1 MWCVRLIKHTAL
13 PGSFSDCSYV
23 DAGLGAGLGAGA
35 DSDAGTGVVA
45 AMQKVKAYPLSLANV
60 GIALERIGQVPN
72 AEHGDK
78 ETQPG
83 VEDFISGNVETK
95 VELGHQQRLCAPSSP
110 PPPPPSTAPAQPGPT
125 TAAGGSWEQ
134 KKNIYREDLV
144 DDSEFQCG
152 ASVSSNTLP
161 FLAHSAIALT

>member
-1 MWCVRLIKHTAL
+1 MSFLSRSPVTYYYNSFV
-13 PGSFSDCSYV
+13 GSCP
-23 DAGLGAGLGAGA
+23 DAA
-35 DSDAGTGVVA
+35 
-45 AMQKVKAYPLSLANV
+45 PLSLANAAA
-60 GIALERIGQVPN
+60 ALQRIGQVSN

-78 ETQPG
+78 ETQSG
-83 VEDFISGNVETK
+83 VAEFISGNVETK

-110 PPPPPSTAPAQPGPT
+110 PPPPPSTAPAQPGPA
-125 TAAGGSWEQ
+125 TAAAGSLEQ
-134 KKNIYREDLV
+134 KKNMYREDLV